1 MNASRIL
8 PDLQASLLCE
18 DVRVE
23 SSGNFIIIGA
33 ISEVRVPQL
42 PIAAYKLCVFNR
54 WTAGVGEFNQ
64 EVRLVAP
71 DGTTVLRK
79 SAFKFALKN
88 PVQNTT
94 NVSVFGQV
102 EFKEQGVYTIEI
114 LIDDVMKLR
123 IPVPVIVVQRPG
135 QPQQQPPAAPKG
147 E

>member
-23 SSGNFIIIGA
+23 SSGNFIIVGV

-54 WTAGVGEFNQ
+54 WTAGIGEFNQ

-79 SAFKFALKN
+79 SAFKFALQN
-88 PVQNTT
+88 PAQNTT

-102 EFKEQGVYTIEI
+102 EFKEQGTYTIEV

-123 IPVPVIVVQRPG
+123 VPVPVILVQ
-135 QPQQQPPAAPKG
+135 QKQQPPKG
-147 E
+147 AQPPAQ